1 MRRIVGKSEGSATM
15 NARASFLT
23 GLRGIWLAAV
33 AAASIISGCDQTEPR
48 FADRDKTS
56 SQPTSKSTAPPP
68 TSTPSISPTPQA
80 KEPAV
85 PAETANANAQP
96 MKSMTKQEEST
107 SMPQP
112 AQANDHSTLAGDGKK

>member
-1 MRRIVGKSEGSATM
+1 M
-15 NARASFLT
+15 NTRPSFLA
-23 GLRGIWLAAV
+23 GFRGSWLAAV
-33 AAASIISGCDQTEPR
+33 AAASMFGGCDQTEPR

-56 SQPTSKSTAPPP
+56 SQPTSKSTAAPP
-68 TSTPSISPTPQA
+68 TSPTPQ
-80 KEPAV
+80 ERQPAA